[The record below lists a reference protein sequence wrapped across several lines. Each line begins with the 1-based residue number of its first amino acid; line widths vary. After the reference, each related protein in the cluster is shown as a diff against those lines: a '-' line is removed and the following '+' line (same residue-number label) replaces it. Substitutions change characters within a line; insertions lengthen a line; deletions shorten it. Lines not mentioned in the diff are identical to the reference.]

1 LVEHDDGKGE
11 WANVNETDEAAIQR
25 VRTGESDAFRI
36 LVERHG
42 RGLFRLAYRITGNE
56 ADAEDVVQESF
67 IRAYRGLSQ
76 YDGRATFQAW
86 IYRIASNYALDLLAA
101 RKRRN
106 WDQIDGDE
114 DHAGALASVP
124 STGASPERLAL
135 DGQLRQR
142 VEAALGGLTELERAA
157 FVLRHFEGLPLE
169 EIGGALGISLNS
181 VKQGVFRAVQ
191 KMRAALRPVAG

>member
-1 LVEHDDGKGE
+1 MTTKVD
-11 WANVNETDEAAIQR
+11 APSETGTDQAAIQR
-25 VRTGESDAFRI
+25 VLAGETDAFRI
-36 LVERHG
+36 LVERYG
-42 RGLFRLAYRITGNE
+42 RSLFALAYRITGNE

-67 IRAYRGLSQ
+67 IRAYRGLPQ

-106 WDQIDGDE
+106 WEQIDGDE
-114 DHAGALASVP
+114 GHAGALESLPAE
-124 STGASPERLAL
+124 GASPERLAL
-135 DGQLRQR
+135 NSQLREH
-142 VEAALGGLTELERAA
+142 VESALGALTDLERAA
-157 FVLRHFEGLPLE
+157 FVLRHFEGLSLE

-191 KMRAALRPVAG
+191 KMRVALRPVAG